1 MIISKKMSAA
11 PYRMSK
17 WRRAIFSPSFENS
30 AMPHRD
36 ASAAHWRSRGAAASA
51 PLPEDHPEAFLEL
64 VRGPEGLVGV
74 RDVLEP
80 GALGG
85 VQVRLVLQQRP
96 PGALDRVPDAFA
108 GRAGPPG
115 LAPCGAVLTLSSA
128 SAARATM
135 WKPSRMRSVCG
146 RRRNTHPSIH
156 RAPLPVT
163 TPMEARRPGV
173 SVRKNRSKTFSPCPV
188 FSQVGVSCF
197 VTNFFGFRHEEC
209 RPVVCF
215 TGCPSCRT

>member
-1 MIISKKMSAA
+1 MFSSKKPESQNAQDFG

-128 SAARATM
+128 SA
-135 WKPSRMRSVCG
+135 PG
-146 RRRNTHPSIH
+146 RRCGSRRGCVRSAGAGGTRTRRSI
-156 RAPLPVT
+156 AP
-163 TPMEARRPGV
+163 R
-173 SVRKNRSKTFSPCPV
+173 
-188 FSQVGVSCF
+188 
-197 VTNFFGFRHEEC
+197 C
-209 RPVVCF
+209 R
-215 TGCPSCRT
+215 

>member
-1 MIISKKMSAA
+1 MRKISGL
-11 PYRMSK
+11 
-17 WRRAIFSPSFENS
+17 IGC
-30 AMPHRD
+30 
-36 ASAAHWRSRGAAASA
+36 RSGAVRSSLRVLRIPRCRTGMRPRPTGAAGSR
-51 PLPEDHPEAFLEL
+51 PHPRPCLSHPEAFLEL

-115 LAPCGAVLTLSSA
+115 LAPCGVVLTLSSA
-128 SAARATM
+128 SAARETM

-156 RAPLPVT
+156 SAPLPVT

-173 SVRKNRSKTFSPCPV
+173 SVRKNRSKTFSPCP
-188 FSQVGVSCF
+188 SCIRM
-197 VTNFFGFRHEEC
+197 T
-209 RPVVCF
+209 RPRSWSMTTVMYV
-215 TGCPSCRT
+215 

>member
-1 MIISKKMSAA
+1 
-11 PYRMSK
+11 MSK

-36 ASAAHWRSRGAAASA
+36 ASA

-197 VTNFFGFRHEEC
+197 VTNFFRF
-209 RPVVCF
+209 
-215 TGCPSCRT
+215 SA

>member
-1 MIISKKMSAA
+1 MFSSRSPNHKMRKISGL
-11 PYRMSK
+11 
-17 WRRAIFSPSFENS
+17 IGC
-30 AMPHRD
+30 
-36 ASAAHWRSRGAAASA
+36 RSGAVRSSLRVLRIPRCRTGMRPRPTGAAGAR
-51 PLPEDHPEAFLEL
+51 PHPRPCLRIIPRRSLSLYAVQRVSLVFAMYSSRARWAAF
-64 VRGPEGLVGV
+64 RS
-74 RDVLEP
+74 DF
-80 GALGG
+80 
-85 VQVRLVLQQRP
+85 VLQQRP

-173 SVRKNRSKTFSPCPV
+173 SVREEQVEDLLPVPC
-188 FSQVGVSCF
+188 F
-197 VTNFFGFRHEEC
+197 
-209 RPVVCF
+209 
-215 TGCPSCRT
+215 